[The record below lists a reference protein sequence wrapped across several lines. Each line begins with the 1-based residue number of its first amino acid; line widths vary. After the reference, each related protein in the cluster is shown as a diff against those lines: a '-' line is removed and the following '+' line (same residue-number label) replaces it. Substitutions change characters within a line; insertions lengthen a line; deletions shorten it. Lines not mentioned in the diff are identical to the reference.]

1 MKKRTRQ
8 NHTREFKLEVV
19 RRIRESDKTVAE
31 VVRELE
37 LHDNLLRRW
46 CKEFESLESLPPTV
60 ATKDEEIRRLRA
72 ELRSTREDNTIL
84 KKAAAYFARESR

>member
-19 RRIRESDKTVAE
+19 RRTRESDKTVAE
-31 VVRELE
+31 VARELG

-46 CKEFESLESLPPTV
+46 CREFEVLESLPPTL

-72 ELRSTREDNTIL
+72 ELHSTREDNAIL

>member
-84 KKAAAYFARESR
+84 KKAAAYFASEM

>member
-31 VVRELE
+31 VARELG